1 MCERG
6 RGDGARVQARI
17 FCSGLPLLSFGC
29 RLCTI
34 RCPVRCICATA
45 GPLLACATNAATACS
60 TMQPIHLPKQR
71 RMKIVGTIDDD
82 TAMCVIDRLLAFEEQ
97 DPEQPVQ
104 ILINSSGGK
113 LSPACA
119 IVDVMASLSCPV
131 YTTALGRCESAATL
145 ILAAGEP
152 GHRVVHPSTL
162 LFLDKATL
170 EDHEVTA
177 GYETKCGEPLS
188 DLLAKLTHQTK
199 AKVHK
204 DLMRDKYMSPA
215 EAVDYGLADIVP
227 APKQT
232 PAK

>member
-1 MCERG
+1 MAYHFL
-6 RGDGARVQARI
+6 GAVCTHTLPGSARLPQLV
-17 FCSGLPLLSFGC
+17 CSKFIVP
-29 RLCTI
+29 
-34 RCPVRCICATA
+34 
-45 GPLLACATNAATACS
+45 NAATRS
-60 TMQPIHLPKQR
+60 THMADLQR
-71 RMKIVGTIDDD
+71 VWTTRRINIVGSLDDD
-82 TAMCVIDRLLAFEEQ
+82 KLLSLIDRLVTLESQ
-97 DPEQPVQ
+97 DPEAPIQLL
-104 ILINSSGGK
+104 LINAHNDIKFGH
-113 LSPACA
+113 ACA
-119 IVDVMASLSCPV
+119 VIDVMASITPPV
-131 YTTALGRCESAATL
+131 YTSALGYCESAAVL
-145 ILAAGEP
+145 ILAGGEP

-227 APKQT
+227 TPKQT
-232 PAK
+232 PTK